1 MATQTSPSCV
11 SSELGH
17 NLQSAALQLTLQL
30 RVVVGA
36 MDCAGALAGVFT
48 NCSGC
53 CLVLFVEV
61 ASCSGCCLMLVVGVV
76 EEP

>member
-1 MATQTSPSCV
+1 
-11 SSELGH
+11 
-17 NLQSAALQLTLQL
+17 
-30 RVVVGA
+30 

-61 ASCSGCCLMLVVGVV
+61 ASCSGRCLMLVDGAVGEPGVGAGISRSFLFRTMFLPPSV
-76 EEP
+76 EI